1 MLKWATC
8 GQLEYYYYSIIS
20 DVSDVSDVH
29 QPMGI
34 VSTIA
39 LDGIRWETSEMI
51 L

>member
-20 DVSDVSDVH
+20 DVSDVH
-29 QPMGI
+29 QLMGI